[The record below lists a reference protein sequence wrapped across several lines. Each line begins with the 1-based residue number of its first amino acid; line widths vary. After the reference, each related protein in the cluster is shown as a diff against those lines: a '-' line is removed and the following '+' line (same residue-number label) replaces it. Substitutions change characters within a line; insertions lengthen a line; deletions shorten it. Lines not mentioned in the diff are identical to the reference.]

1 MVVFIKKSPSLT
13 QQLEIAMI
21 EQLIGM
27 MEEISENDKFF
38 KISAKMAKK
47 MYDALIK
54 QGFNEAQAIK
64 IVAGQGSMV
73 KGS

>member
-1 MVVFIKKSPSLT
+1 
-13 QQLEIAMI
+13 MI